1 MFIIIIIIIFTFII
15 IVHLRE
21 RQRGYVFNNW
31 DRSSEDV
38 LRGIFSA
45 FGLVQTCIVN
55 VEKRHAFVKM
65 LTRSE
70 AMIAK
75 EGMERYKS
83 SEMQLRVCPSPFAS
97 RFPATFRLTN
107 RFLRLDGAWALGHEI
122 AVTTRRASASSQLT
136 A

>member
-1 MFIIIIIIIFTFII
+1 MDNWDGGF
-15 IVHLRE
+15 
-21 RQRGYVFNNW
+21 FNNR

-45 FGLVQTCIVN
+45 FGQVQTCIVN

-65 LTRSE
+65 LTRAE

-83 SEMQLRVCPSPFAS
+83 SEMQLRVRNPICVVSLHA
-97 RFPATFRLTN
+97 FRHLTWLTN
-107 RFLRLDGAWALGHEI
+107 RFIRLDGG
-122 AVTTRRASASSQLT
+122 
-136 A
+136 